1 MIIEKIVKD
10 IKLWWKNYRM
20 SPLEKYLAQSTD
32 IVDLEHR
39 MRAILYK
46 QSNNINYGE
55 K

>member
-1 MIIEKIVKD
+1 MFVKIDKWFKKVWTNMKQDPIEA
-10 IKLWWKNYRM
+10 
-20 SPLEKYLAQSTD
+20 YLAQSID

>member
-1 MIIEKIVKD
+1 MLVMINKWFKKIWQRTHQDPIEV
-10 IKLWWKNYRM
+10 
-20 SPLEKYLAQSTD
+20 YLSQSTD

-46 QSNNINYGE
+46 QSNNINYGA